1 MYREI
6 ENKKGAS
13 FASAAQNLS
22 ERGRG
27 EERDEEYLPWEPY
40 ILSLLP
46 PHRQSGTNN
55 FAFKGNQARRGQLLP
70 TPSRIEAN
78 TIPTEMETN
87 RRQATWEGDRGTW
100 SSHCTQ
106 ENGGWWQAP
115 RN

>member
-70 TPSRIEAN
+70 TPSRIE
-78 TIPTEMETN
+78 TTTLHQLETETN
-87 RRQATWEGDRGTW
+87 RQARWEGVSGTW
-100 SSHCTQ
+100 SSHGTQ
-106 ENGGWWQAP
+106 
-115 RN
+115 